1 MAPIREQGISLL
13 EVMIAI
19 TIMAIASLGI
29 AAAMVHYSGQSASLT
44 QTVTARQS
52 AQNGLYQD
60 GSDGS
65 VTATVQVTTPTA
77 STESVTVQTLSG
89 NAPEVSEYDAY
100 P

>member
-1 MAPIREQGISLL
+1 
-13 EVMIAI
+13 
-19 TIMAIASLGI
+19 
-29 AAAMVHYSGQSASLT
+29 
-44 QTVTARQS
+44 VTARQS

-65 VTATVQVTTPTA
+65 ATATVQITTPTA

-89 NAPEVSEYDAY
+89 NVPEVSEYDAY